1 MSKYERITEERIRKE
16 RERILEEYKF
26 FKKLFRREVREKH
39 ELGGAKKD

>member
-16 RERILEEYKF
+16 RERILEEYKL
-26 FKKLFRREVREKH
+26 FKRLFKREIGGKR